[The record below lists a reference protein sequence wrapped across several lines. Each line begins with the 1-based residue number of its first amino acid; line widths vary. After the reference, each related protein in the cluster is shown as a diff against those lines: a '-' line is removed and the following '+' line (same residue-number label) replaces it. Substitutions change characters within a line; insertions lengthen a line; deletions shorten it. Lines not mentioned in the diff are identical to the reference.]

1 MMALIRLGI
10 IPAMLAAVDKRKIV
24 NVIVPTPLV
33 PAHPWSIRFQN
44 FFARRTVN
52 SDGSLIQDKEKQSKC
67 SGGAYDEGDNA
78 SENEHQDEVNGD
90 EKNNGH
96 HPIDATA
103 HLEPSARFQ
112 QVAWLRD
119 QFRKHRDSPVVRI
132 GPQNIR

>member
-1 MMALIRLGI
+1 MVAFVRLWFSTTV
-10 IPAMLAAVDKRKIV
+10 LATVDERKII
-24 NVIVPTPLV
+24 NIIVCCLTKTT
-33 PAHPWSIRFQN
+33 HPRGVCHDGLLTMVAEDFDGAFVQN
-44 FFARRTVN
+44 
-52 SDGSLIQDKEKQSKC
+52 KEEQSQC
-67 SGGAYDEGDNA
+67 SRGAYGEGDDGP
-78 SENEHQDEVNGD
+78 ENKHQDEVNGN

-103 HLEPSARFQ
+103 HLEPSACLQ